1 MGDFQNKILIAKF
14 SSTQA
19 CQPPASPAT
28 GNCPRSCLCKAFSG
42 RQWEIAWSLLIKAHF
57 CFPRICSLLEKQRS
71 NALKTQSERKW
82 ESLPLNTI
90 PNSCWGITSHFL
102 ALEIRSTRIS
112 PEARLWPRVA
122 FVFTFCTSFSPWV
135 FCICM
140 KRDPGLISSASVAPA
155 WIFLSSPITYSIH
168 VIKMASWATTAT
180 VHP

>member
-42 RQWEIAWSLLIKAHF
+42 RQWEIAHF
-57 CFPRICSLLEKQRS
+57 CFPRICSLLEKHRS

-90 PNSCWGITSHFL
+90 PNSCWGI
-102 ALEIRSTRIS
+102 II
-112 PEARLWPRVA
+112 
-122 FVFTFCTSFSPWV
+122 SFSGFGDQKYKNLSWSQTV
-135 FCICM
+135 AQGGLCVHILHIFFL
-140 KRDPGLISSASVAPA
+140 PGFSAFAWKGTLGWFQVHRWLLPGFSSH
-155 WIFLSSPITYSIH
+155 LL
-168 VIKMASWATTAT
+168 
-180 VHP
+180 